1 MIAAVVTAI
10 GVSLSVYYFE
20 WKKKNGTSAAALA
33 RLRGDGSH
41 TPEIG
46 TIRGN
51 YVRTAVGWALRVRGT
66 EEENVA

>member
-1 MIAAVVTAI
+1 M
-10 GVSLSVYYFE
+10 
-20 WKKKNGTSAAALA
+20 KNGTSAAALA

-41 TPEIG
+41 TAEIG